1 MKLPASRAAFCLI
14 IVLAVSAVIGGV
26 RGNPAQATSDDT
38 DLNARLQTFMNV
50 LDTVEANYATEI
62 VPEKAVYGAIDGMLR
77 TLDPHSKFFDPDAFR
92 SLREDQHGK
101 YFGLGITVTTRFG
114 RVTVVSP
121 PFPKSPAE
129 KAGLRVGD
137 VIDLVDGKTTRNL
150 ELNEV
155 VSRLKGARGTF
166 VKINVLRPGVEKPIE
181 MSIMRD
187 EIAKFTIN
195 QVFMLKP
202 GVGYIK
208 LESFADT
215 TGQELRDALKKLD
228 PRKLESLVLDLRGNP
243 GGLLNEAIEV
253 SETFLQP
260 RQLILKTS
268 GRTRNSA
275 QEYVAR
281 KANTENTFPLVV
293 LINQSSAS
301 ASEIVSGA
309 IQDHDRGLIVGETSF
324 GKGLVQS
331 VYPLG
336 KRQDAGLALTT
347 QKWYTPSGRL
357 IQRDYSH
364 ISQFDYYNHHDDN
377 ENRKTE
383 DIKRSDLGRLVYG
396 GGGIKPDHTVPEAKL
411 NTFQQSVAGS
421 FAVFTFVHN
430 KFLVAN
436 PKVDTSFQV
445 SDQMLADFKQYLRTP
460 PKENSDAG
468 GPGLRFTDKDFT
480 DNLEYINVKLRQEVL
495 YSNNFLQEAARVA
508 LEIDPQ
514 VLKAIDLIPEAKA
527 LQAQKPRGIAANGAE
542 EWHSSEAL
550 ATAR

>member
-1 MKLPASRAAFCLI
+1 MKVSAPRAEFCLI
-14 IVLAVSAVIGGV
+14 IVLVVSAVIGGAWV
-26 RGNPAQATSDDT
+26 NPAQATSDDA
-38 DLNARLQTFMNV
+38 DMDARLATFMNV
-50 LDTVEANYATEI
+50 LDVVETNYATEI

-77 TLDPHSKFFDPDAFR
+77 TLDPHSKFFDPDAFK

-101 YFGLGITVTTRFG
+101 YYGLGITVTTRLG
-114 RVTVVSP
+114 NVTVVSP

-137 VIDLVDGKTTRNL
+137 VIVLVDGWTTKNK

-155 VSRLKGARGTF
+155 VSRLKGQRGTF
-166 VKINVLRPGVEKPIE
+166 VKIQVQRPGVEAPIE

-195 QVFMLKP
+195 NVFMIKP

-228 PRKLESLVLDLRGNP
+228 PRKLDALVFDLRGNP

-268 GRTRNSA
+268 GRTRNST
-275 QEYVAR
+275 QEYPAR

-293 LINQSSAS
+293 LINKSSAS

-364 ISQFDYYNHHDDN
+364 VSTFEYYRHQ
-377 ENRKTE
+377 ENADAPKTE
-383 DIKRSDLGRLVYG
+383 DIKKSDGGRIVYG
-396 GGGIKPDHTVPEAKL
+396 GGGITPDHIVPEAKL
-411 NTFQQSVAGS
+411 TPFQESLVAS
-421 FAVFTFVHN
+421 FGVFTFVHN
-430 KFLVAN
+430 KFLVAT
-436 PKVDTSFQV
+436 PKVDVTFQV
-445 SDQMLADFKQYLRTP
+445 SDAMLSDFKEYLRSP
-460 PKENSDAG
+460 QP
-468 GPGLRFTDKDFT
+468 GPALRFTDKDFA
-480 DNLEYINVKLRQEVL
+480 DNLEYVKTKLRQEVL
-495 YSNNFLQEAARVA
+495 YSMNYLQEAAKVG

-514 VLKAIDLIPEAKA
+514 VLKAIELIPKAKE
-527 LQAQKPRGIAANGAE
+527 LQTQRARGIAGNGAE
-542 EWHSSEAL
+542 ERP
-550 ATAR
+550 ARSAVAASR

>member
-26 RGNPAQATSDDT
+26 LGKPAQAVSDDAEM
-38 DLNARLQTFMNV
+38 DARLQTFMNV
-50 LDTVEANYATEI
+50 LDLVETNYATEI

-77 TLDPHSKFFDPDAFR
+77 TLDPHSKFFDPDAFK

-101 YFGLGITVTTRFG
+101 YFGLGITVTTRLG
-114 RVTVVSP
+114 QVTVVSP

-137 VIDLVDGKTTRNL
+137 VISLVDGWPTKGR

-155 VSRLKGARGTF
+155 VSRLKGARGTY
-166 VKINVLRPGVEKPIE
+166 VKIMVQRPGVEAPIE

-195 QVFMLKP
+195 QTFMIKP

-228 PRKLESLVLDLRGNP
+228 PRNLSALVLDLRGNP

-281 KANTENTFPLVV
+281 KANSENTFPLVV
-293 LINQSSAS
+293 LINKSSAS

-364 ISQFDYYNHHDDN
+364 ISTFDYYNHLDN
-377 ENRKTE
+377 PTRKPE
-383 DIKRSDLGRLVYG
+383 DIKRSINLERIVYG
-396 GGGIKPDHTVPEAKL
+396 GGGITPDHKVPEAKL
-411 NTFQQSVAGS
+411 TPFQENLVGTFSI
-421 FAVFTFVHN
+421 FTFVHN

-436 PKVDTSFQV
+436 PKVDVMFQV
-445 SDQMLADFKQYLRTP
+445 SDAMLSDFKEYLRSP
-460 PKENSDAG
+460 QP
-468 GPGLRFTDKDFT
+468 GPALRFTDKDFA
-480 DNLEYINVKLRQEVL
+480 DNLEYIKVKLRQEVL
-495 YSNNFLQEAARVA
+495 YSMNFLQEAARVG

-514 VLKAIDLIPEAKA
+514 VLKAIEVIPEAKA
-527 LQAQKPRGIAANGAE
+527 LQESVMKQRPRGIAGSGAE
-542 EWHSSEAL
+542 DERHL
-550 ATAR
+550 AGAAAAASR